1 MSSEVEVLEGGI
13 SKEAVFGGQER
24 GDQGGDD
31 VRVIREVTR
40 PDKTGRPEDVD
51 LPRAS
56 FRICNLQSLPLHR
69 LHPSTPSTSESQR
82 LNAQSTS
89 TSSQAYVKQS
99 STRYTDQVTN
109 KIK

>member
-51 LPRAS
+51 LPR
-56 FRICNLQSLPLHR
+56 LQSLLLHR
-69 LHPSTPSTSESQR
+69 LHPSTSSTSESQR
-82 LNAQSTS
+82 PIYIDEL
-89 TSSQAYVKQS
+89 SSVCQAKFYLLH
-99 STRYTDQVTN
+99 
-109 KIK
+109 